1 MATAPRRRAADKT
14 ASTPAANAKPQGFDA
29 AGSPLATV
37 TLEMIV
43 AATAADSFI
52 YLSPESVLHFGASV
66 LTNEAFKMNDYIAA
80 RSTQPATTE
89 STNPVTQTQTLT
101 AADVGTTSAA
111 ALTAAALTAV
121 ASSFE
126 IVENFTMPTTKR
138 PGNGNTKYPF
148 DALSVGAAFFVP
160 AGTVKSLASTV
171 ASANARYAEVVK
183 HPDGSPVMRTNRKNK
198 SVEQTKQI
206 RMFQVRAG
214 ERNGVKGA
222 YVGRIAVAA

>member
-14 ASTPAANAKPQGFDA
+14 ASTPAAAPAANAKPQGFDA

-80 RSTQPATTE
+80 RSTQTTQPE
-89 STNPVTQTQTLT
+89 STNTVTEQTQTAATT
-101 AADVGTTSAA
+101 AP
-111 ALTAAALTAV
+111 AV

>member
-14 ASTPAANAKPQGFDA
+14 VPASAPVATKPQGFDA
-29 AGSPLATV
+29 AGVALPVV
-37 TLEMIV
+37 TLEMIA

-52 YLSPESVLHFGASV
+52 YLSPESVVHFGASV

-101 AADVGTTSAA
+101 AADVGTVSAA
-111 ALTAAALTAV
+111 ALTGV

-148 DALSVGAAFFVP
+148 DALSIGAAFFVP

-171 ASANARYAEVVK
+171 ASANARYAEVVR
-183 HPDGSPVMRTNRKNK
+183 HPDGSPVMRTNRKQK
-198 SVEQTKQI
+198 SVEQTKQL

-222 YVGRIAVAA
+222 YVGRIALPA